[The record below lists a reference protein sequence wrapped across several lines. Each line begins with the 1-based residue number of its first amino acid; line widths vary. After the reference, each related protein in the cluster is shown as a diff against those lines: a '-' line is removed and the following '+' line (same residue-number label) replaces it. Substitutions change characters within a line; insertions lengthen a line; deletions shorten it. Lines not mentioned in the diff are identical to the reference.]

1 MKLELRN
8 RMAGI
13 PVSCSLLLVTA
24 LTGCG
29 GGGGGGGGNAAQAA
43 LDRPTRSTNIALTSD
58 DKRLVVVNR
67 ETDSLTVLQVRD
79 NSGNDTSVKLAEV
92 AVGLEPR
99 YVAISPDN
107 KRAFVS
113 CALESKV
120 AVVRLAAPNIYTVE
134 AEITVGTEPRGLA
147 FSPNGTRLF
156 VANHT
161 QGTVSVIDPVTLA
174 VLGDVDVGG
183 NPTAVAVSNDGDKR
197 DDDETVFVTRFYAEV
212 IPGGPGEAFD
222 DGKQG
227 VICAFP
233 VVGGAVEQIHL
244 APLANSGFNADRRP
258 FCPLITATAH
268 SAVFCPDAT
277 ITDGNSP
284 VIQADPQG
292 VYPNQLQSLVLRNGL
307 LYAPNIGAQPEPPVK
322 FNVNVQALVSVADV
336 ETLSERT
343 DLTLNLNAQVKAE
356 VQPANPVGSFV
367 RLFGNDLVA
376 IDANKA
382 GSRYLIVSRG
392 GNFVFDASLDA
403 VGRLTIGAPDVVRY
417 GTGNLPTGV
426 AISGD
431 GRRAYT
437 DNEVSLS
444 VSVIDLVN
452 HAVLERDVPS
462 GTPPV
467 PGTFAHSALVGKL
480 AFMTALG
487 IPENGVFTT
496 PIRDIDPV
504 QHRNKASDNGWS
516 SCASCHP
523 DGLADG
529 VTWIFGT
536 GPRQTLPLDAFF
548 SKLNP
553 TDQRI
558 SNWSGV
564 MGSITDFNNNSRGV
578 QGGKGFAGDPPPTS
592 IFQHGIT
599 QGASDALDAMT
610 EWVQTVRSP
619 ILPAPANQNLFFT
632 GASVFASSCASCHGG
647 AKWSKSQVVYDNN
660 PTFSADP
667 AAGGVVLDP
676 GVTNAGPQIV
686 SFTEGVDTLRF
697 LEGVG
702 TFNAADPIELR
713 GQGAQIGQGSLGGLG
728 FNVPS
733 LLGARYHAPYFHNGS
748 AATFDDVFDHHNL
761 GAGTIRT
768 TLQPNEIDGLR
779 EFLSTISGSS
789 LTLPS
794 AADDFLDAI
803 GG

>member
-1 MKLELRN
+1 MKLDHRF
-8 RMAGI
+8 RTAGL
-13 PVSCSLLLVTA
+13 PVSCSFFLVWA
-24 LTGCG
+24 VAACG
-29 GGGGGGGGNAAQAA
+29 GGGGGGGGNGAQVS
-43 LDRPTRSTNIALTSD
+43 LDRPTRSSSIALTTD

-67 ETDSLTVLQVRD
+67 DSNSVTILQVRD
-79 NSGNDTSVKLAEV
+79 NGGQDTTVKLAEI

-113 CALESKV
+113 CALEGKV
-120 AVVRLAAPNIYTVE
+120 VVVRLAAPNIYTVE
-134 AEITVGTEPRGLA
+134 AEISVGTEPRGLA
-147 FSPNGTRLF
+147 FTPNGTRLF

-161 QGTVSVIDPVTLA
+161 QGTVSIVDPGSLSVI
-174 VLGDVDVGG
+174 GEVDVGG
-183 NPTAVAVSNDGDKR
+183 NPTAVAISNDGDKL
-197 DDDETVFVTRFYAEV
+197 DNDETVFVTRFYAEV
-212 IPGGPGEAFD
+212 IPGGPGEGFD
-222 DGKQG
+222 NGKQG

-233 VVGGAVEQIHL
+233 VDGVGVEQITL
-244 APLANSGFNADRRP
+244 SPLANSGFNADRRP

-268 SAVFCPDAT
+268 SAAFCPDAT
-277 ITDGNSP
+277 ITDPNST
-284 VIQADPQG
+284 VINADPQG
-292 VYPNQLQSLVLRNGL
+292 VYPNQFQSLVLRNGL
-307 LYAPNIGAQPEPPVK
+307 VFAPNIGAQPEPPVR
-322 FNVNVQALVSVADV
+322 FNVNVQALVSVADAV
-336 ETLSERT
+336 TLTERT
-343 DLTLNLNAQVKAE
+343 DLHVNLNAQVKAE
-356 VQPANPVGSFV
+356 VQPTNVVGSFV
-367 RLFGNDLVA
+367 RLFGNDIVA
-376 IDANKA
+376 IDANKQ
-382 GSRYLIVSRG
+382 GTRYLIVSRG
-392 GNFVFDASLDA
+392 GNYVFDCSLDA
-403 VGRLTIGAPDVVRY
+403 AGRLTIGAPDVVRY
-417 GTGNLPTGV
+417 GTGNLPNGV
-426 AISGD
+426 VISND
-431 GRRAYT
+431 GSRAYT
-437 DNEVSLS
+437 DNEVSMS

-452 HAVLERDVPS
+452 QTVLDRDVAS
-462 GTPPV
+462 STPPV
-467 PGTFAHSALVGKL
+467 PGTFAHSVLVGKL

-487 IPENGVFTT
+487 IPENGALST

-610 EWVQTVRSP
+610 VWVQTVRSP
-619 ILPAPANQNLFFT
+619 ILPAASNQNLFFT
-632 GASVFASSCASCHGG
+632 GESVFTANCASCHGG

-660 PTFSADP
+660 PTFTADV
-667 AAGGVVLDP
+667 ANGGVPLDP
-676 GVTNAGPQIV
+676 GVTNTGPQIV
-686 SFTEGVDTLRF
+686 SFTEGALTLRF

-713 GQGAQIGQGSLGGLG
+713 GQGAQAGQGSLGGLG

-733 LLGARYHAPYFHNGS
+733 LLGTRYHAPYFHNGS
-748 AATFDDVFDHHNL
+748 AATLDGVFDHHNL
-761 GAGTIRT
+761 ATGTIRS
-768 TLQPNEIDGLR
+768 TLQPNEVDGLR
-779 EFLSTISGSS
+779 EYLNAIQGSS
-789 LTLPS
+789 LPLPS
-794 AADDFLDAI
+794 STDDFLDAI